1 MKKSPLNT
9 ITFDAL
15 MDLWDSDMDG
25 LQRFQFIRKYYPDK
39 RTSFEQLKLFV
50 QERFDRLRAV
60 AQLENLSEI
69 ALGYFLCIKELVE
82 LIDAIDFARMRFQS

>member
-1 MKKSPLNT
+1 MKKSPRDT

-15 MDLWDSDMDG
+15 MDLWDTDMDG

-39 RTSFEQLKLFV
+39 RTSFEQLKLFA
-50 QERFDRLRAV
+50 QERFERLRAV
-60 AQLENLSEI
+60 AQLERLSEI

-82 LIDAIDFARMRFQS
+82 LIDAIDYARSRYQS

>member
-1 MKKSPLNT
+1 MKTSPRDN
-9 ITFDAL
+9 ISFDAL

-39 RTSFEQLKLFV
+39 RTSYEQLKLFA
-50 QERFDRLRAV
+50 QERFERLRSV
-60 AQLENLSEI
+60 AHLEQLTEV

-82 LIDAIDFARMRFQS
+82 LIDAIDYARSRYQS